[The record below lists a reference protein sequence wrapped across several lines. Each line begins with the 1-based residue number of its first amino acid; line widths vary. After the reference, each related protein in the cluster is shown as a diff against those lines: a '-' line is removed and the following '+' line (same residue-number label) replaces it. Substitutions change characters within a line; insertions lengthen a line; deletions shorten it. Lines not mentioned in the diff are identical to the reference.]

1 LASTV
6 YRTVPEPVPDD
17 PETIRIHG
25 WLLTAVHWVSEAVG
39 LTENEYDPPALGT
52 ICSVDDTQ

>member
-1 LASTV
+1 M